1 MEIVDYILR
10 ALFSFIDR
18 LIAWGIEKTYIV
30 ICDISTLM
38 INSGVIKE
46 FSNRINVF
54 LGLFMLFWLAVR
66 TISYVVEPDKFS
78 DNSQGFSK
86 VVRNT
91 VVMLVMLVLVNYVFT
106 FAYRIQNELLGIT
119 SGKNTMLK
127 LVFGTNYVSS
137 SSSNKEIAYKLP
149 LYLYSSFLEPSSRI
163 KDKCSSDKMLG
174 KDAQVKKDCVT
185 MLSDLDPDG
194 NLASYYSMAYGSNGG
209 VNSLLDLEV
218 VTKKKSG
225 KFIFTYR
232 YLISTICG
240 GMMLIMMV
248 STAIDIAIR
257 IFKFAFLQLIAP
269 IPIISYIDPK
279 SGEDGMFK
287 KWLQNCLSTYAS
299 IFIRLF
305 SVYFAVYMIVL
316 VATSDTSI
324 KTISGETYE
333 FTNPFVTVMLILGAL
348 QFAKQFPKLINEIFG
363 IELGG
368 GTFGSMVKAT
378 GKGLKKGG
386 KAAGGVAIGAGAAV
400 GAGAVAGLGGGIAN
414 AGRALRNNHELKK
427 RYTQDGVF
435 NKNAY
440 KNDSNR
446 IGFVKGG
453 LSTLAGAGSAA
464 GRGAVHSATSKDGIL
479 KSAGA
484 GVQGSVAARNNR
496 ETYSNA
502 GYNAGSRIADAFDD
516 FSGYRNSD
524 GGIGKFSSE
533 ISAYNQQIAN
543 YEENEHQWRKIQ
555 TDTVGNSKVFSAE
568 EFASMGASYD
578 AAMASYDEARN
589 NGMSEEWVKSHK
601 DSYIDDYISK
611 NYSND
616 QSKADEARKYLNAQ
630 KEISNY
636 DQKARAARGEVKK
649 RQAVVDS
656 RNKNK

>member
-386 KAAGGVAIGAGAAV
+386 KAALGVTKTGAKALGAGALGAV
-400 GAGAVAGLGGGIAN
+400 GGAASAAWAAGRKKQGLGRGAWNTTKGFFGG
-414 AGRALRNNHELKK
+414 AGRAMGNSIKSGKVL
-427 RYTQDGVF
+427 G
-435 NKNAY
+435 A
-440 KNDSNR
+440 
-446 IGFVKGG
+446 
-453 LSTLAGAGSAA
+453 AGAGISQ
-464 GRGAVHSATSKDGIL
+464 TQD
-479 KSAGA
+479 
-484 GVQGSVAARNNR
+484 ARNKSDVYHENGL
-496 ETYSNA
+496 SL
-502 GYNAGSRIADAFDD
+502 GSRIGDSIDRATGTVNSHGGYGQIENRARSLQNEIDD
-516 FSGYRNSD
+516 LDMKENALRMTAAQIAGNSGYSGDELLSYNQKYGDYVSARKQLEDYYSSGQAGNISPEKIND
-524 GGIGKFSSE
+524 ALSKWDSKYQSQHQDVDLKGFSKEKYESSE
-533 ISAYNQQIAN
+533 RYASIAKQIEKVN
-543 YEENEHQWRKIQ
+543 EESHNKRDEIK
-555 TDTVGNSKVFSAE
+555 KVNNIIN
-568 EFASMGASYD
+568 
-578 AAMASYDEARN
+578 ARN
-589 NGMSEEWVKSHK
+589 G
-601 DSYIDDYISK
+601 
-611 NYSND
+611 
-616 QSKADEARKYLNAQ
+616 
-630 KEISNY
+630 
-636 DQKARAARGEVKK
+636 KK
-649 RQAVVDS
+649 
-656 RNKNK
+656 K